1 MRFVL
6 VVFCFAYEE
15 IALGFLQEFV
25 GKPYA
30 DLEDKLMQMLPE
42 IKSRYLNLKP
52 LTEYVVNYMQNLYQG
67 FNSHGQCDYSYSHLT
82 VGYFNINKKLTELD
96 RFLNPANLTRMWG
109 LAKFCGG

>member
-42 IKSRYLNLKP
+42 IKSRYLN
-52 LTEYVVNYMQNLYQG
+52 M
-67 FNSHGQCDYSYSHLT
+67 
-82 VGYFNINKKLTELD
+82 
-96 RFLNPANLTRMWG
+96 
-109 LAKFCGG
+109 